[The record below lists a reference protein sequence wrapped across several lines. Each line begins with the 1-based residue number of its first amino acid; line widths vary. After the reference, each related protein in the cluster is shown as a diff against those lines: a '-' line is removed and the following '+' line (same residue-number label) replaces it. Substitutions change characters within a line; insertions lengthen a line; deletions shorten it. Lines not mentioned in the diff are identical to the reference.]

1 MTEVEI
7 IKRLLTIQSGLAK
20 DYNILPWDDFTRKK
34 VATAIDQLME
44 LIYDIEKPE

>member
-1 MTEVEI
+1 MTKIEI

-20 DYNILPWDDFTRKK
+20 NYNSLPWDDFTRKK

-44 LIYDIEKPE
+44 LIDDIESPE